1 MYVSNI
7 SCNRGL
13 LDLAMPL
20 FTELEK
26 STSENYEDFFE
37 KEDSYN
43 YEVEMAGYDKKD
55 IRINIDSNGDINL
68 QAKRKRRGRET
79 NLEKAYSIPESAD
92 PSSLKASLDKGILTL
107 TLGKKEKYKPREIK
121 IN

>member
-1 MYVSNI
+1 MHLYNI
-7 SCNRGL
+7 SYNRGL

-26 STSENYEDFFE
+26 STYENYEDFFE
-37 KEDSYN
+37 RKDSYN

-55 IRINIDSNGDINL
+55 IKINIDSNGDINL
-68 QAKRKRRGRET
+68 QAKRKRRGREI
-79 NLEKAYSIPESAD
+79 NLDKVYSIPESAD

>member
-1 MYVSNI
+1 MHLSNI
-7 SCNRGL
+7 SYNRGL

-20 FTELEK
+20 FMELEK
-26 STSENYEDFFE
+26 STYENYEDFFE
-37 KEDSYN
+37 REDSYN
-43 YEVEMAGYDKKD
+43 YEVEMAGYDRKD
-55 IRINIDSNGDINL
+55 IKINIDSNGDINL
-68 QAKRKRRGRET
+68 QAKRKRRGREI
-79 NLEKAYSIPESAD
+79 NLDKAYSIPESAD

>member
-1 MYVSNI
+1 MYLSNI
-7 SCNRGL
+7 SYNRGL

-26 STSENYEDFFE
+26 STYENYEDFFE
-37 KEDSYN
+37 REDSYN

-55 IRINIDSNGDINL
+55 IKINIDSNGDINL
-68 QAKRKRRGRET
+68 QAKRKRRGREI
-79 NLEKAYSIPESAD
+79 NLDKAYSIPESAD

>member
-1 MYVSNI
+1 
-7 SCNRGL
+7 
-13 LDLAMPL
+13 MPL

-26 STSENYEDFFE
+26 STYENYEDFFE
-37 KEDSYN
+37 REDSYN

-55 IRINIDSNGDINL
+55 IKINIDSNGDINL
-68 QAKRKRRGRET
+68 QAKRKRRGREI
-79 NLEKAYSIPESAD
+79 NLDKAYSIPESAD